1 MFLIQNEAELRG
13 FFRELDQPEVILSE
27 ELKFPLKVRDYLHWL
42 EPSQCRV
49 YLVFKDPSF
58 KAPLGLVFRRDQTMG
73 PSVAAMCE
81 WCHAV
86 RSGNEIGILTA
97 TCDSKKRIGV
107 SLCRDLS
114 CAEKIR
120 STPGTND
127 FAASS
132 SVQVRMQKVIGKMAS
147 FSRRELV

>member
-114 CAEKIR
+114 
-120 STPGTND
+120 PGPNAKGDRKNGEFLATRVGVD
-127 FAASS
+127 RAAGSH
-132 SVQVRMQKVIGKMAS
+132 
-147 FSRRELV
+147 FELRRTLR